1 MNTLFYLEVTR
12 AIFKSH
18 GNYPA
23 HIQQRKGASVIE
35 PQKRLKVKEK
45 IENLD
50 FYMASLIS
58 VPVTQIYF
66 SGPSLFGQ
74 FTWAPT
80 KWLSWDLGS
89 PLYRSGLEQAFP
101 TGSISWNLNPRGQS
115 CRREKLRFRY
125 QKGNIITRYQRARKV
140 KPGQELRIKIFKT
153 VRHRGG
159 SEVGY
164 WDKEEGKGR
173 VLGSCL

>member
-1 MNTLFYLEVTR
+1 
-12 AIFKSH
+12 
-18 GNYPA
+18 
-23 HIQQRKGASVIE
+23 
-35 PQKRLKVKEK
+35 
-45 IENLD
+45 
-50 FYMASLIS
+50 MASLIS
-58 VPVTQIYF
+58 VPVTQIYS

-89 PLYRSGLEQAFP
+89 PLYRSRLEKAFP

-125 QKGNIITRYQRARKV
+125 QKGNIITRYRRARKV
-140 KPGQELRIKIFKT
+140 KPGQELRTKIFNP

-164 WDKEEGKGR
+164 WEARKRERAESWVVASNSSLWLSVNLMSSLMR
-173 VLGSCL
+173 YV